1 MHNDLPI
8 EDSEIFEN
16 PTKQSPAA
24 TNRKARKAVR
34 EAKTLSRTPKPVAP
48 RTDNQKVY
56 IDSLTN
62 NELTFGIGP
71 AGVGKTYVA
80 ARLFGDWLAVGKISK
95 VYVARPNISKA
106 KHRNGF
112 LPGDISEKC
121 APWLV
126 PIFDGLRDSMGPAIF
141 EKFQKDGAIEEV
153 PFEFIQ
159 GRTLRGE
166 TGSLVGVACIVDEA
180 ENLDLDDLYI
190 TLTRQGEGLHMALC
204 GDIYQ
209 SRIPDSGLL
218 DVIHMAQACNMESV
232 GVVEFTED
240 DVVRSRQAAQWVK
253 AFRAHWGHKNLHGV
267 PNNVT
272 LTQNGFKLDVT
283 SIRRGTE
290 DGVHIYS

>member
-1 MHNDLPI
+1 MFHEVII
-8 EDSEIFEN
+8 EDSTIFE
-16 PTKQSPAA
+16 KPAA
-24 TNRKARKAVR
+24 VSQAAANRKARKAAK
-34 EAKTLSRTPKPVAP
+34 EAKVLTRTPKPIVA
-48 RTDNQKVY
+48 RSANQTKY
-56 IDSLTN
+56 IRSLTD

-80 ARLFGDWLAVGKISK
+80 ARLFGEWLATGLISK

-112 LPGDISEKC
+112 LPGDIHEKC

-126 PIFDGLRDSMGPAIF
+126 PIFDGLQDAMGAAAF
-141 EKFQKDGAIEEV
+141 ERFHKDGAIEEV

-166 TGSLVGVACIVDEA
+166 TGSLKGVACIVDEA

-190 TLTRQGEGLHMALC
+190 TLTRQGEGLRMALC

-218 DVIHMAQACNMESV
+218 DVIKMAAHYQMESV
-232 GVVEFTED
+232 GVVEFTES

-253 AFRAHWGHKNLHGV
+253 AFRAHWGHQNLHGV
-267 PNNVT
+267 INSDS
-272 LTQNGFKLDVT
+272 LAQAQFKADLP
-283 SIRRGTE
+283 SFLKG
-290 DGVHIYS
+290 GG